1 MPDEFTNSPVKDQLK
16 YLEEHTRIYE
26 NYRAIRED
34 MFQKVKDN
42 ISDTLSAA
50 NKKIGML
57 NNNVSE
63 LKITIDTLRADL
75 DHTKKNLETAASTKN
90 SMSIL
95 GIEVNKLTY
104 NTVMWLII
112 LGLAAAMVIG
122 FLVFKRNMMETNSIK
137 KELDELKDEF
147 QTYRKTTREAREKMA
162 LDHFNEIKRLKGG

>member
-42 ISDTLSAA
+42 ISDTLSAT
-50 NKKIGML
+50 NKKISML

-63 LKITIDTLRADL
+63 LKITIDTLRSDL
-75 DHTKKNLETAASTKN
+75 DHTKKNLEAAARTKN

-122 FLVFKRNMMETNSIK
+122 FLIFKRNMVMSNSVK
-137 KELDELKDEF
+137 TELDELKEEF
-147 QTYRKTTREAREKMA
+147 QTYRKTTREAREKLAM
-162 LDHFNEIKRLKGG
+162 DHFNEIKRLKGG